1 MTIIAAC
8 VVTLKKPPTFKRVKD
23 GTMPVWSAFG
33 MSGTDA
39 LGITAFKGLA
49 EELDALHLG
58 EGDAVTVTG
67 TLSLN
72 TWEDKAGIQHSGL
85 KMIASKAEAIAPPTF
100 SEHRRHQ

>member
-8 VVTLKKPPTFKRVKD
+8 VITLKKPPTYRLAKD

-39 LGITAFKGLA
+39 LGITAFKTLA

-72 TWEDKAGIQHSGL
+72 TWEDKAGNQHSGMKL
-85 KMIASKAEAIAPPTF
+85 IASKAEPVTPPAPKRGG
-100 SEHRRHQ
+100 S